1 MLPIVAILLAVA
13 VFLISA
19 GTIAWLYLRLIRQM
33 SWEDHKGSYQPSKT
47 EEKVLG
53 KSLSILNGK
62 AKTGTYDET
71 DSKDVEAAKE
81 EPSDSSVT
89 LLSVTPRE
97 PVDDGGALN
106 GSTADF
112 DQSLATS
119 DTRCSENC
127 PITSTPADAA
137 SACHSTRP
145 RGSIAYAG
153 RSLKYEPMTPMAAD
167 HNQRAA
173 SEASMTIDPDKRATR
188 TNEPARNRSACTSAV
203 VTRRGEAMSEVV
215 EELSLSP
222 MLWDYA
228 GFEWPGKNREDVFTT
243 DADPHTGSECSGA
256 CCEDEEEEEED
267 SDGHSSTSGV
277 HRVQRKAERSYS
289 CYPFV
294 EHGLHHVQDQRFIQ
308 FVPPECAIVHSSTAA
323 STGSL
328 PISEEDEADQAF
340 FGKAQHDETY
350 RQYLES
356 IILKRKARM
365 YYGRYGHIP
374 HS

>member
-19 GTIAWLYLRLIRQM
+19 ATLAWLYLRLIRQM

-53 KSLSILNGK
+53 KSLSLLNGR
-62 AKTGTYDET
+62 AKVAASDET
-71 DSKDVEAAKE
+71 DKDVEAAE
-81 EPSDSSVT
+81 EQQPSDSSVT

-97 PVDDGGALN
+97 PEDRPALN
-106 GSTADF
+106 GSFSEF
-112 DQSLATS
+112 DQSQTAPSTYS
-119 DTRCSENC
+119 SENH
-127 PITSTPADAA
+127 PMTSTPADGL
-137 SACHSTRP
+137 SARRYTRP
-145 RGSIAYAG
+145 QVQTAYAG
-153 RSLKYEPMTPMAAD
+153 RGLNY
-167 HNQRAA
+167 
-173 SEASMTIDPDKRATR
+173 ASMSAMHNDLSERKMLDTSRTSVPDKQATR
-188 TNEPARNRSACTSAV
+188 LNEPAQSHSACMTTA
-203 VTRRGEAMSEVV
+203 VTRREKATGDV

-243 DADPHTGSECSGA
+243 DADAYTGSECSGA
-256 CCEDEEEEEED
+256 GEEEEEEEDD

-277 HRVQRKAERSYS
+277 QRGVRKRERSYS

-294 EHGLHHVQDQRFIQ
+294 EHCPRQVQHHRCVPFVQ
-308 FVPPECAIVHSSTAA
+308 PECAAVHCSATSL
-323 STGSL
+323 GSL
-328 PISEEDEADQAF
+328 PISEEDEADQGF

-350 RQYLES
+350 RQYLKS

-365 YYGRYGHIP
+365 YYGPYGHFP
-374 HS
+374 YS

>member
-19 GTIAWLYLRLIRQM
+19 GTIAWLYVRLIRQM
-33 SWEDHKGSYQPSKT
+33 SWEDHKGSYEPSKT

-53 KSLSILNGK
+53 KSLSLLNGK
-62 AKTGTYDET
+62 AKTGTFDET
-71 DSKDVEAAKE
+71 DNKDVEAAKE

-106 GSTADF
+106 GSPADLDLSRTA
-112 DQSLATS
+112 S

-137 SACHSTRP
+137 SVCHSTRAQ
-145 RGSIAYAG
+145 GSITYAG
-153 RSLKYEPMTPMAAD
+153 RSLKYAPMPTMEAD
-167 HNQRAA
+167 HNPE
-173 SEASMTIDPDKRATR
+173 SEVSMTIDPHKRAIC
-188 TNEPARNRSACTSAV
+188 TNEPTINRSACTSAAA
-203 VTRRGEAMSEVV
+203 TRRDENMSEVV

-243 DADPHTGSECSGA
+243 DADPHTGSECSGD

-277 HRVQRKAERSYS
+277 HRVLRKAERSYS

-294 EHGLHHVQDQRFIQ
+294 EHGPCQVQDQRCIQ
-308 FVPPECAIVHSSTAA
+308 FVPPECAIVHCSTAA

-328 PISEEDEADQAF
+328 PISEEDEADQGF